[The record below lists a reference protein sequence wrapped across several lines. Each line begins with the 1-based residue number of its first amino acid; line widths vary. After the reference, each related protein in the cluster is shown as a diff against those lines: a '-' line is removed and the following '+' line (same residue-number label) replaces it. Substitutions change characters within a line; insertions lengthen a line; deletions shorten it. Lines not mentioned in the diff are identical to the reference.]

1 MNYIQFM
8 RNFIG
13 HETLITIGCGVII
26 EKEHQILL
34 QHRLDVDNWCIPGGL
49 MELGET
55 FQQTAIREVFEE
67 TGLEVYNL
75 ELFGIYSGKDC
86 FVEYPNKDKAYSV
99 QIIFKTLD
107 FKGELLQKSEESR
120 EHKFFA
126 RNKLPNKLNP
136 RQENFIM
143 DWVKNAKLPII
154 N

>member
-13 HETLITIGCGVII
+13 HETLMTIGCGVII
-26 EKEHQILL
+26 ERDHKILL

-75 ELFGIYSGKDC
+75 ELFGIYSGKGC
-86 FVEYPNKDKAYSV
+86 FVEYPNKDKVYSV
-99 QIIFKTLD
+99 QIIFKALD
-107 FKGELLQKSEESR
+107 FKGELLQESEECR

-126 RNKLPNKLNP
+126 RNELPSKLNP

-143 DWVKNAKLPII
+143 DWVKNARLPII